1 VIDQAKLAEAAR
13 RANAIAEE
21 HGIEKWAELMDVDI
35 NALVYMANQRALRCA
50 MLLIDRV
57 SPLEFET
64 AAAKPVRLSPRAE
77 SLMSLITAAEVDGLT
92 IGLTLLAQQQ
102 SKNGKP

>member
-35 NALVYMANQRALRCA
+35 NAFVYMANQRALRCA
-50 MLLIDRV
+50 ALLVDGA
-57 SPLEFET
+57 SPLDFEA
-64 AAAKPVRLSPRAE
+64 AAAKPVRLSPRAQT
-77 SLMSLITAAEVDGLT
+77 LMSLITAAEMDGLS
-92 IGLTLLAQQQ
+92 IGLTLLAQN
-102 SKNGKP
+102 KNGKP